1 MINWK
6 SLIISLAISLGTGI
20 LSALITKNSMGI
32 YQNLNLPKLAP
43 PSTLFPVV
51 WTILFILMGISAY
64 IIYESNLNKKQNALK
79 IYAMQLLVN
88 FIWPILFFNLNLY
101 LISFIWIILLWVFIL
116 IMINSFKQISNIAAY
131 LQIPYFLWVTFA
143 SYLNFMIYYLNK

>member
-20 LSALITKNSMGI
+20 LSALITRSSMKI

-43 PSTLFPVV
+43 PSILFPIV

-64 IIYESNLNKKQNALK
+64 IIYESNSNKKQNALK
-79 IYAMQLLVN
+79 IYAIQLLVN

-101 LISFIWIILLWVFIL
+101 FISFVWIILLWIFIL

>member
-6 SLIISLAISLGTGI
+6 SLIINLAISLGTGI
-20 LSALITKNSMGI
+20 LSALITKNSMEV

-43 PSTLFPVV
+43 PSILFPIV

-64 IIYESNLNKKQNALK
+64 IVHESNSNKKQNALK
-79 IYAMQLLVN
+79 IYAIQLLIN

-101 LISFIWIILLWVFIL
+101 FIAFVWIILLLIFIL
-116 IMINSFKQISNIAAY
+116 IMINLFKRISNIAAY
-131 LQIPYFLWVTFA
+131 LQIPYLLWVTFA

>member
-6 SLIISLAISLGTGI
+6 SLAINLGISLGTGV

-32 YQNLNLPKLAP
+32 YQNINLPKLAP
-43 PSTLFPVV
+43 PSVLFPIV
-51 WTILFILMGISAY
+51 WTILFILMGISSY
-64 IIYESNLNKKQNALK
+64 IIYESNSNQKQSAIK
-79 IYAMQLLVN
+79 IYAIQLLIN

-101 LISFIWIILLWVFIL
+101 LIAFFWIVLLWIFIL
-116 IMINSFKQISNIAAY
+116 RMLIIFNQISHIASY

-143 SYLNFMIYYLNK
+143 SYLNFMIYFLNK